1 MYSSYEKCYIVP
13 PEVLTV
19 LAVAIVGEQDDIK
32 QTIVF
37 LFGSWTHEPG
47 KKAMGNGQE
56 AIGERDTEFLS
67 NLRKDLLG
75 LQLIYK
81 CYILTLSIW
90 RTAILRPSA
99 KSEQPLT

>member
-1 MYSSYEKCYIVP
+1 
-13 PEVLTV
+13 
-19 LAVAIVGEQDDIK
+19 
-32 QTIVF
+32 
-37 LFGSWTHEPG
+37 
-47 KKAMGNGQE
+47 MGNGQE